1 MTNQTTNKL
10 TFTCTCGGCRGVSK
24 RFDSYYLEGIVEEL
38 EGFYFSPGTRRFF
51 GTRLTGFHKLSS
63 GGVLITSTQR
73 AGFNDSDGREFNHAY
88 FCKYGNLVKDFR
100 FKTKTQARKAIFA
113 GSDAVE
119 ACSCHGCQI
128 DRAGR

>member
-1 MTNQTTNKL
+1 METKKKL
-10 TFTCTCGGCRGVSK
+10 TFTCTCNGCRNIPK
-24 RFDSYYLEGIVEEL
+24 RFDSYQVEVIANEVEGY
-38 EGFYFSPGTRRFF
+38 YFSPDTRRFF
-51 GTRLTGFHKLSS
+51 GVRLTGFYNLAS
-63 GGVLITSTQR
+63 GGVLITSTQK
-73 AGFNDSDGREFNHAY
+73 AGWEISDGREYNHAY

-100 FKTKTQARKAIFA
+100 FKSKTQAKKAIFT